1 MARPRYP
8 ARISVLVLA
17 AALALTACGRSQPP
31 GEPEPEP
38 PPAETP
44 AGSAGAPDASL
55 SGDDL
60 RDVKVAR
67 VEEMLEGRFAGVEV
81 TRLPSG
87 GIAVRIRGSTSVNG
101 SNEPLY
107 VVDGQPVQAE
117 AGGAL
122 RWLNPHDVERIQ
134 VLKDIGSTS
143 FYGVRGANGVIL
155 ITTRH

>member
-1 MARPRYP
+1 MARSRYA
-8 ARISVLVLA
+8 ARGSVLILLA
-17 AALALTACGRSQPP
+17 AVALAACGRSQPP
-31 GEPEPEP
+31 GEPQPEP

-155 ITTRH
+155 ITTKH